1 MRQPRTSHLLI
12 WGPINSLT
20 KTHRILI
27 VPILLWV
34 LAGCAA
40 SQATKLFQTEQEGLA
55 FYRRGDYKE
64 ALSRYL
70 NALEIYER
78 SGDRSGKA
86 RVLNNVALIFIE
98 QGDYDT
104 AMRTLNNAIRSLK
117 GAEKSREYGL
127 ALMNT
132 GIVYIALEEP
142 GKGIEPLNKALR
154 ILKED
159 NDQLNLAR
167 SLNLLGQANASMGK
181 LDDAL
186 QLLTES
192 LEVTK
197 GLEATAQSR
206 ERAIHVTSVG
216 VISGTPVAGQAA
228 SIALQYAA
236 TQGGTTAVS
245 SAAAAGAAAAGPA
258 VVLLGQLLT
267 AWLQSFELSSSSH
280 QIQARFNS
288 ANVLS
293 NIGEVY
299 LRRGERAAAIERFG
313 QALKIH
319 ESFLDRLGMASTLS
333 LRGQALE
340 DEGRLQ
346 AAKDDYILS
355 VQLIEEVRGRL
366 AGGVEQRTFFSKA
379 KHEIYERLILLL
391 LRLKDESRAF
401 EFSERARARGFLD
414 LVGNKW
420 TFVRLA
426 KEQPLLSDHQ
436 KIGRAVLDATEELLR
451 AEDIQNP
458 QARFAMRRDKLN
470 ELEQLAKEEKRL
482 LDEIRVNNP
491 EYASLV
497 SVVPESVPDIQAS
510 LRPDAALMEYY
521 LGREQAVGFL
531 VTKNHVISKTLQMSS
546 REIANTVLRFRR
558 EIVQEPLEHAG
569 SISKL
574 QDEAWRSDAQ
584 ELFRTLLQPFEGEI
598 REVKTIYIVPHR
610 ELHYLPF
617 QALVDGANQL
627 VLGQWQL
634 RYLPSASVLRY
645 IRARQTNPRG
655 NSILVLANPR
665 TSMPDLPAAEKEAEE
680 IAKYYETSH
689 IYRRDAATK
698 AIFQQEAPLSL
709 MVHLATHGELDRLA
723 PLKSNL
729 RFTPTKGDDGKLTV
743 EEVFDLRLQADLVV
757 LSACETALA
766 RGYAGRPGSLVSSQ
780 QEDQFPAG
788 DELVG
793 LSRAF
798 MYAGA
803 PTIVASLWKVSDDST
818 ALLMGEFYKNL
829 KTMPK
834 AEALRQAQL
843 TLMRAEIP
851 LSGVRGLQVS
861 PTEAGQTIRASH
873 PYFWAPFIL
882 IGAGE

>member
-340 DEGRLQ
+340 NEGRLQ

-366 AGGVEQRTFFSKA
+366 AGGPEQRAFFTKM
-379 KHEIYERLILLL
+379 KHEIYEKLIMLL

-414 LVGNKW
+414 MMGNKW
-420 TFVRLA
+420 TFLRLA
-426 KEQPLLSDHQ
+426 KDQPLLNEHQ
-436 KIGRAVLDATEELLR
+436 KVGRAILDATEELLR

-458 QARFAMRRDKLN
+458 QARVAMRRDKLA
-470 ELEQLAKEEKRL
+470 ELEQLATEEKRL
-482 LDEIRVNNP
+482 LGEIRVKNP

-497 SVVPESVPDIQAS
+497 SVAPERVPDIQTS
-510 LRPDAALMEYY
+510 LGEGIALIEYY

-531 VTKNHVISKTLQMSS
+531 VTRDQVISKALQLPS
-546 REIANTVLRFRR
+546 REIAQAVSRFRQQ
-558 EIVQEPLEHAG
+558 IVQEPFEPAG
-569 SISKL
+569 SISNI
-574 QDEAWRSDAQ
+574 QDEAWRSDARK
-584 ELFRTLLQPFEGEI
+584 LFHTLLQPFEDEI
-598 REVKTIYIVPHR
+598 RGVKTLYIVPHR

-617 QALVDGANQL
+617 QALVDGADQPL
-627 VLGQWQL
+627 LSRWQI
-634 RYLPSASVLRY
+634 RYLPSASILRY
-645 IRARQTNPRG
+645 IRAKQADPQEK
-655 NSILVLANPR
+655 SILVLANPR
-665 TSMPDLPAAEKEAEE
+665 TNMPDLPAAEKEAAE
-680 IAKYYETSH
+680 IAKYYKTTQ

-698 AIFQQEAPLSL
+698 TILRQEAPLSL

-729 RFTPTKGDDGKLTV
+729 RFTPQKGDDGKLTV
-743 EEVFDLRLQADLVV
+743 GEVFDLSLRADLVV

-766 RGYAGRPGSLVSSQ
+766 RGYAGRPGAASPW
-780 QEDQFPAG
+780 QEEEFPPG

-851 LSGVRGLQVS
+851 LSGVRGIHVTPAQ
-861 PTEAGQTIRASH
+861 AGQTIRASH